1 MTPWYVKVFWWTLG
15 IWALGHLVFSM
26 DGGPE
31 PGAPNPVPYTAQD
44 AYEEALQPDN
54 LCPTG
59 PC

>member
-15 IWALGHLVFSM
+15 IWALGALVLSG
-26 DGGPE
+26 DDSTPY
-31 PGAPNPVPYTAQD
+31 PPNHTIPYN